1 MFRRFEFH
9 GFKSLNM
16 VMLDLGPFTLIVG
29 ANATGKSN
37 IRDALR
43 VLHGIGLGYTWAEI
57 LGGRY
62 GAGGVLQWR
71 PTLSPPR
78 PPPRGRG

>member
-1 MFRRFEFH
+1 
-9 GFKSLNM
+9 
-16 VMLDLGPFTLIVG
+16 MLDLGPFTLIVG

-43 VLHGIGLGYTWAEI
+43 VLHGVGLGYTWAEI

-62 GAGGVLQWR
+62 GAGGLLQWR
-71 PTLSPPR
+71 PI
-78 PPPRGRG
+78 RGGVAEAATHGRESL